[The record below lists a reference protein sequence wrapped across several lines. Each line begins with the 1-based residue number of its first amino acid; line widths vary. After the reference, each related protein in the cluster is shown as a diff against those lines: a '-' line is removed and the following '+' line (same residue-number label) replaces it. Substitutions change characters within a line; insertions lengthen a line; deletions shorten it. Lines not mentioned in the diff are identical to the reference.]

1 MLKRIKASFIT
12 LFALTF
18 LAVPAL
24 VPATVSAAATDNIQT
39 QLCTG
44 IGDATG
50 SGDTTCGTEGAG
62 GDNSTITNLL
72 TKIVNIFTLVVG
84 IIAVLMIIIGGFKYI
99 TSGGESSNIS
109 GAKNTIIYAI
119 IGLIIVALAQVIVHF
134 VVNKVT
140 S

>member
-1 MLKRIKASFIT
+1 MLKRIKASFVT
-12 LFALTF
+12 LFALAF
-18 LAVPAL
+18 VAVPAL
-24 VPATVSAAATDNIQT
+24 VPATVSADNIQDS
-39 QLCTG
+39 LCSGINSATTG
-44 IGDATG
+44 NAGDTSCGATG
-50 SGDTTCGTEGAG
+50 AN

-72 TKIVNIFTLVVG
+72 NKIVNIFTLVVG

-119 IGLIIVALAQVIVHF
+119 IGLVIVALAQIIVHF